1 MMEPAETPMQD
12 GRQDGGSTGD
22 GDTAVAKKRA
32 ADSSPAVDG
41 AEHISKKP
49 AIEPPV
55 DNAMPMVQEPTPSGA
70 AAAAAPPTAEPSGAA
85 ACPRCVEWAP
95 APPLYTNQSDKKE
108 DPGSAQAAEEYVAEL
123 VAKWKGIR
131 SSGDGVTACKCGCG
145 SQSYLATTAPWWQR
159 ASETYRVRRSFSP
172 LRISSCTRRPFSSG
186 CAQAAYAEAAG
197 KKDPH
202 AHITAYKTTRKAF
215 PEPKGHHFGAIPG
228 IAPGQELLSKAHAA
242 AINVHRAIYKGIS
255 VRKEKG
261 AWSPVES
268 ISISGGYLDDEDGG
282 ETICA
287 RMPFVQASRPQ
298 PPPFL

>member
-1 MMEPAETPMQD
+1 MQVRL
-12 GRQDGGSTGD
+12 RQPELPRHN
-22 GDTAVAKKRA
+22 RA
-32 ADSSPAVDG
+32 
-41 AEHISKKP
+41 
-49 AIEPPV
+49 
-55 DNAMPMVQEPTPSGA
+55 
-70 AAAAAPPTAEPSGAA
+70 
-85 ACPRCVEWAP
+85 
-95 APPLYTNQSDKKE
+95 
-108 DPGSAQAAEEYVAEL
+108 L
-123 VAKWKGIR
+123 VAARLRDVPRAWPTHR
-131 SSGDGVTACKCGCG
+131 S
-145 SQSYLATTAPWWQR
+145 
-159 ASETYRVRRSFSP
+159 ASP
-172 LRISSCTRRPFSSG
+172 PAHRRPFSSG

-202 AHITAYKTTRKAF
+202 AHITAYKATRKAF

>member
-1 MMEPAETPMQD
+1 
-12 GRQDGGSTGD
+12 
-22 GDTAVAKKRA
+22 
-32 ADSSPAVDG
+32 
-41 AEHISKKP
+41 
-49 AIEPPV
+49 
-55 DNAMPMVQEPTPSGA
+55 MVHEPTPSGA
-70 AAAAAPPTAEPSGAA
+70 AAAA

-108 DPGSAQAAEEYVAEL
+108 DPGTAQAAEEYVAEL

-145 SQSYLATTAPWWQR
+145 SQSYLATTGPWWQR
-159 ASETYRVRRSFSP
+159 ASEAYRVRAHSP
-172 LRISSCTRRPFSSG
+172 STSPPAHRRPFSSG

-202 AHITAYKTTRKAF
+202 AHITAYKATRKAF

-255 VRKEKG
+255 VRKEKA